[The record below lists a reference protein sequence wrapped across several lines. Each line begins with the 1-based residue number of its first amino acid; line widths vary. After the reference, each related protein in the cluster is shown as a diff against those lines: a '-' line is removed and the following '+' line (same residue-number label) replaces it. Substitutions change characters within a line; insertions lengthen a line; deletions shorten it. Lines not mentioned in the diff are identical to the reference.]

1 MANSGFSESQNI
13 TNKRVRFDKERVK
26 TEMLKLNHLSMSKR
40 GRYNLEDLA
49 RGISLKYQYLKKEI
63 WKNGLLREHA
73 ENMAGLFKV
82 RLEYLEGKS
91 NIRTEKDLEMLERD
105 ATEQNKR
112 AENRLFSCG
121 LEYFKTLPNIS
132 IDFVENTNTD
142 NESEPTIGYKI
153 TYRDKNYNESTPI
166 YKTIPEMTVF
176 LQNMNEVI
184 EQIIILH
191 TLK

>member
-1 MANSGFSESQNI
+1 MAKSSFSESRNV
-13 TNKRVRFDKERVK
+13 TNSRVKFDKQRVK
-26 TEMLKLNHLSMSKR
+26 AEMLKLNHLSKSKR

-49 RGISLKYQYLKKEI
+49 DYLVLNYEYLKKEI
-63 WKNGLLREHA
+63 WKNGLLYEHA
-73 ENMAGLFKV
+73 ERIAALFGV
-82 RLEYLEGKS
+82 RLEYIEGKS
-91 NIRTEKDLEMLERD
+91 NIRTEKDLEMLERN

-153 TYRDKNYNESTPI
+153 TYRDKNYNESSPI
-166 YKTIPEMTVF
+166 YKTIPEMTDF

-191 TLK
+191 ALK

>member
-1 MANSGFSESQNI
+1 MAKSSFSESQNV
-13 TNKRVRFDKERVK
+13 TDSRVKFDKQRVK
-26 TEMLKLNHLSMSKR
+26 TEMLKLNHLSKSKR
-40 GRYNLEDLA
+40 GRFCLIDLA
-49 RGISLKYQYLKKEI
+49 NKLHLDYEYLKKEI

-91 NIRTEKDLEMLERD
+91 NIRTEKDLEILERD

-121 LEYFKTLPNIS
+121 LEYFKLLPNIS

-142 NESEPTIGYKI
+142 NESESTIGYKI

-166 YKTIPEMTVF
+166 YKTIPEMTDF
-176 LQNMNEVI
+176 LQNMNEII

-191 TLK
+191 ALK